1 MLTSNALQKLKDF
14 IRDNVSYGKYRIGTT
29 YYQVP
34 IHNIEIVDDKVNIYL
49 LLDNTITGTVTINQ
63 FQLYDKDNNLF
74 AEKTESITKNDTQG
88 ILVKFSIT
96 VQEV

>member
-1 MLTSNALQKLKDF
+1 MLTSNALQKLKEF

-34 IHNIEIVDDKVNIYL
+34 IHNIEIVDNKVNIYL
-49 LLDNTITGTVTINQ
+49 LLDNTIAGTVTFNQ
-63 FQLYDKDNNLF
+63 FQLYDNDDNLF
-74 AEKTESITKNDTQG
+74 AEKAESVTKNSSQG
-88 ILVKFSIT
+88 VLIKFSIT